1 MVDTFR
7 GVQLDNGRIVT
18 SQVAGT
24 RATGPVSQTTYLSPP
39 PPGITALE
47 YHFGLALKYMHKG
60 FGFSLYGSLILSFH
74 QSVTVCFAKTLVL

>member
-24 RATGPVSQTTYLSPP
+24 RATGPVSQTTYHLDVLDISSDCQTPEP
-39 PPGITALE
+39 YTEFDLETA
-47 YHFGLALKYMHKG
+47 YW
-60 FGFSLYGSLILSFH
+60 
-74 QSVTVCFAKTLVL
+74 